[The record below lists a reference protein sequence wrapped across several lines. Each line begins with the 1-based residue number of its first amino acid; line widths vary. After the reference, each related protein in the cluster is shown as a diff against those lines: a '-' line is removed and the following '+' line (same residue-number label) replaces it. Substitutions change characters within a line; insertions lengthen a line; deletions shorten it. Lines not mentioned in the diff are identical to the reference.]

1 MVRVPGA
8 LVERL
13 KQGPPFTSRLRSQKV
28 TSQLGLALAVAF
40 SICFLTGCL
49 SHAIQHPPAWFFW
62 PSRPVNL
69 YRFTQGLHVATGFA
83 LVPLVSAK
91 LWSVYPRFFEFP
103 PVRNVAHALERLSIA
118 VLVSAALFEIVTGIL
133 DVAHWYSPMPF
144 AFIAAH
150 YWTAWLVTG
159 AILTHIAVK
168 LPIVRRALCRPL
180 NRSGDGAETREQRHG
195 RRAFLGIVSGTAGVV
210 TLATAGQT
218 VRPLATVSVLGPR
231 DPRRGPQRLPVNT
244 PAAAAGVLGVI
255 HDPRYQL
262 ELAGPTGTRKFTLE
276 QLAALPQHTVD
287 LPIAC
292 VEGWSAGA
300 TWTGVRI
307 RDMVELAGGSV
318 EAQVLVES
326 LQRGSAY
333 SASVLAPVH
342 VADPLSLLA
351 LRVNGEVLDAD
362 HGYPCRLIAPNR
374 PGVMQTKWV
383 ARVSV
388 GSRP

>member
-1 MVRVPGA
+1 MVRVP
-8 LVERL
+8 VPRL
-13 KQGPPFTSRLRSQKV
+13 DRLADVQRSFTSKLRSEKV

-40 SICFLTGCL
+40 SICFLTGYL

-103 PVRNVAHALERLSIA
+103 PVRNAAHALERLSIA

-168 LPIVRRALCRPL
+168 LPIVRRALARQ
-180 NRSGDGAETREQRHG
+180 ETPEQRHG
-195 RRAFLGIVSGTAGVV
+195 RRAFLGAVAGTAGVV
-210 TLATAGQT
+210 TLATVGQT
-218 VRPLATVSVLGPR
+218 VRPLAAVSVLGPR
-231 DPRRGPQRLPVNT
+231 DPRRGPQGLPVNT
-244 PAAAAGVLGVI
+244 SAAAAGVLDVI
-255 HDPRYQL
+255 ADPRYRM
-262 ELAGPTGTRKFTLE
+262 ELIGPNGSRMLSLAE
-276 QLAALPQHTVD
+276 LAALPQHTVS

-292 VEGWSAGA
+292 VEGWSVSA

-307 RDMVELAGGSV
+307 RDLVELAGGSL

-351 LRVNGEVLDAD
+351 LRVDGAVLEAD

-388 GSRP
+388 GSKP